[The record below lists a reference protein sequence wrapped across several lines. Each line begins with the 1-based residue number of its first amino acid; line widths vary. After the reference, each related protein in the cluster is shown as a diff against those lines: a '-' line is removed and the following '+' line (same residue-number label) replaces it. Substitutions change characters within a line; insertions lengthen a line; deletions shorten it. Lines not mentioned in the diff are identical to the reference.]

1 MSALAQ
7 YLQGIGMQ
15 VYGSDRQFSN
25 NQGQSIRLQL
35 TEAGI
40 HCFPQDGSGMN
51 NGIDLVVVSTAIES
65 SVPEVKMAQDRGIP
79 IIHRATL
86 LAIIA
91 ASKKTI
97 AVAGTSGKS
106 TTAACFLIS
115 WNWGDSSLV

>member
-1 MSALAQ
+1 MITSLQEFSRPFFIGVAGTGMSALAQ

-91 ASKKTI
+91 ASKKQLLWQ
-97 AVAGTSGKS
+97 APV
-106 TTAACFLIS
+106 
-115 WNWGDSSLV
+115 